1 MPKSSSNVFLFFG
14 EDDFS
19 LQKKIEHWKAE
30 FTKKYSANSIALIDS
45 EDLADPDLSKKLE
58 EVFSPSLFSQEKLII
73 AKNILPGKASQ
84 EQMGLKLIDLI
95 GNLPTDYFLILWQ
108 TKKPD
113 KRLGIIKKILSPR
126 HAGGQ
131 ADINILEFNLP
142 AGPKLN
148 FWIKTE
154 VKKLNA
160 SIDED
165 AVEKLAVFLGRD
177 LFEEKKIGGR
187 LIERREAFN
196 LWQVYSE
203 IFKLSSL
210 TDHIKSSDVEQLI
223 KPKVSENIFLLTD
236 EITKKNKRGALNILE
251 NLLVNQTMDEKSAI
265 IKILGLLAE
274 QVRSLILVNTLSA
287 DKLTHAQIAEKL
299 GWSSGRVFITLKHA
313 QNADLSKLKDLLSH
327 LLNID
332 MKLKTQD
339 VNPKLLID
347 LFIVQ
352 AAT

>member
-1 MPKSSSNVFLFFG
+1 MTEQIKKTSNGVYLFFG

-19 LQKKIEHWKAE
+19 LQKKIEHWKVE
-30 FTKKYSANSIALIDS
+30 FAKKYSANSIVLIDF
-45 EDLADPDLSKKLE
+45 EDLGDLDLSKNLV

-73 AKNILPGKASQ
+73 AKNILPSKAAQ

-95 GNLPTDYFLILWQ
+95 GNLAKDYFLILWQ

-113 KRLGIIKKILSPR
+113 RRLGIIKKIFSL
-126 HAGGQ
+126 
-131 ADINILEFNLP
+131 DINILEFNLP
-142 AGPKLN
+142 AGSELN
-148 FWIKTE
+148 SWIKTE

-165 AVEKLAVFLGRD
+165 AVEKLAVYSGRD

-187 LIERREAFN
+187 VIERKEAFN

-210 TDHIKSSDVEQLI
+210 TDHIKSSDVEQLV

-265 IKILGLLAE
+265 IKVLGLLAE
-274 QVRSLILVNTLSA
+274 QVRSLILVSTLSA
-287 DKLTHAQIAEKL
+287 DKLTQTQIAEKL

-313 QNADLSKLKDLLSH
+313 QKADLSKLKDLLTH

-339 VNPKLLID
+339 VNPKLLMD